1 MSSASGHEVP
11 AGAEAAAARRRRP
24 ELTPEEARNWRL
36 AKLFDLR
43 SFIGALM
50 LIFGILVIIPGF
62 VASTATIDKADGI
75 NLELWIGGIML
86 VLAAFF
92 LTWVI
97 LKPPP
102 PVTTA
107 EAEAARKAREEF
119 GTQGPA
125 GHGAVRA
132 SRPRCLR
139 DVSPCGRSA
148 ARRPVR
154 PESAAERTSGP

>member
-1 MSSASGHEVP
+1 
-11 AGAEAAAARRRRP
+11 
-24 ELTPEEARNWRL
+24 
-36 AKLFDLR
+36 
-43 SFIGALM
+43 M

-62 VASTATIDKADGI
+62 VASQTTIEKSAGI
-75 NLELWIGGIML
+75 NLEIWVGAIML

-119 GTQGPA
+119 GTQGPG
-125 GHGAVRA
+125 GH
-132 SRPRCLR
+132 
-139 DVSPCGRSA
+139 
-148 ARRPVR
+148 
-154 PESAAERTSGP
+154 